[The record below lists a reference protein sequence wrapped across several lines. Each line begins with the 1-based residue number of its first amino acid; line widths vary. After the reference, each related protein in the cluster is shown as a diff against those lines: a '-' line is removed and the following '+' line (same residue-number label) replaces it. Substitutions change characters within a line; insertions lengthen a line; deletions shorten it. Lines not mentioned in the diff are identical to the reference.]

1 VIRVDGRPIQVDIAA
16 DGVAASH
23 VFDEPVCELK
33 LTRTA
38 DHGGGARW
46 GSVGNFI
53 AAKHIPDVKR
63 FADVIGTFAMA
74 KQRRAQHSHR
84 G

>member
-1 VIRVDGRPIQVDIAA
+1 MQVDIVA
-16 DGVAASH
+16 DGVADSH
-23 VFDEPVCELK
+23 VFDEPVRELI

-38 DHGGGARW
+38 DRGGRPCWQAE
-46 GSVGNFI
+46 GNSI

-63 FADVIGTFAMA
+63 LADVTGTFATA